1 MKNENSMC
9 LCHGIRQQS
18 YSEND
23 GGNRIKQL
31 HMKDVEVEVVDT
43 STARGSQADIIVSSH
58 SFCEQLSD
66 MGVAMIE
73 VVNYTDANYIKEQLQ
88 KILSAQ

>member
-1 MKNENSMC
+1 MKIACVCAMGLGSSLILRMTVETA
-9 LCHGIRQQS
+9 
-18 YSEND
+18 
-23 GGNRIKQL
+23 L

>member
-1 MKNENSMC
+1 MKIACVCAMGLGSSLILRMTVETA
-9 LCHGIRQQS
+9 L
-18 YSEND
+18 
-23 GGNRIKQL
+23 KQL
-31 HMKDVEVEVVDT
+31 HMKDVEVVDP